1 MEKEEVLEAESLEL
15 RISEMKSQFQQSYDV
30 FIKAHEELSKISF
43 DSLNL
48 TSSGSGER
56 FNPLSQLEVDD
67 VNEIVEAGSIDDCL
81 STLRSKMKPDDE
93 KHPNTFP
100 DITKLLCIMSGLQSD
115 IHSLTE
121 NQKQFSQLSDDV
133 NKEMSLFEKRME
145 DSVSQLNDLVV
156 ESLDGSDSGQ
166 HDDERSDDE
175 DEETFGSESFS
186 DKSE

>member
-1 MEKEEVLEAESLEL
+1 
-15 RISEMKSQFQQSYDV
+15 
-30 FIKAHEELSKISF
+30 
-43 DSLNL
+43 
-48 TSSGSGER
+48 
-56 FNPLSQLEVDD
+56 
-67 VNEIVEAGSIDDCL
+67 
-81 STLRSKMKPDDE
+81 
-93 KHPNTFP
+93 
-100 DITKLLCIMSGLQSD
+100 MSGLQSD

-121 NQKQFSQLSDDV
+121 NQKQFSQLTDDV